1 MFAAAIVLGASFPV
15 IALCVAIPLVLLWLA
30 TAFVGARY
38 IPNDCVG
45 IVEKLWSLKGSVPN
59 GHIVAFNGE
68 AGYQARVLRGG
79 MHFRLWRWQYQIHKA
94 PLVTV
99 PAGKIA
105 YVYARDGEPLTPGQT
120 LARVVDC
127 NNFQDSD
134 LFLQGVAARGEAA
147 ALQGGQ
153 RGRQRTVL

>member
-1 MFAAAIVLGASFPV
+1 VLGASV
-15 IALCVAIPLVLLWLA
+15 VSLALMVAIPLLLLWLVA
-30 TAFVGARY
+30 GFVGARY
-38 IPNDCVG
+38 IPNEYVG
-45 IVEKLWSLKGSVPN
+45 IVEKLWSMRGSVGEGRIIAP
-59 GHIVAFNGE
+59 GGE
-68 AGYQARVLRGG
+68 AGYQAHVLRGG
-79 MHFRLWRWQYQIHKA
+79 LHFRLWRWQYRIHKA

-147 ALQGGQ
+147 ALQ
-153 RGRQRTVL
+153 